1 METYEEVELDAITL
15 TDENGEDHDYAIVLV
30 FPVNDI
36 SYAALCPILD
46 GDIVDM
52 DDVTFYRFE
61 EDDEEV
67 SLDDIESEEEAET
80 VSVRRRDDGENQDL
94 GTISFDELVAYLEK
108 EEKAY

>member
-1 METYEEVELDAITL
+1 MIRNRNPVKRKMTTGGNDMETYEEVELDAITL

-80 VSVRRRDDGENQDL
+80 VAREYELLCSEE
-94 GTISFDELVAYLEK
+94 DE
-108 EEKAY
+108 